1 MGDPL
6 CSPGSYPC
14 ASVLC
19 EAYGMCSSGTPT
31 QLPTDACAGVREDS
45 RSTCVRKLT
54 EYAEAGV
61 PSEALS
67 AMSAMQAIV
76 CGSDTNRTDECAT
89 LQGSST
95 DVPGAAEMIDEMRT
109 LVRSRCL

>member
-1 MGDPL
+1 MGDRL
-6 CSPGSYPC
+6 CSSASYPT

-19 EAYGMCSSGTPT
+19 EAYGMCSSTPT
-31 QLPTDACAGVREDS
+31 QLPADACASVREDS
-45 RSTCVRKLT
+45 RSSCVRKLT

-76 CGSDTNRTDECAT
+76 CGSDTNPTGACAT

-95 DVPGAAEMIDEMRT
+95 DVQGAAEMIGEIRM
-109 LVRSRCL
+109 LVGSRCPQ